1 MNIINIIKKNFAS
14 NSFFV
19 WILMVGLIPLISV
32 SYISS
37 SFFESSI
44 KEQVFNNLSL
54 ITKQKKDYIEDYI
67 QTTKTNLTI
76 QTTNPVLIDFMTKIN
91 ANAEQLDTVIL
102 DNIQTYF
109 TRILNKIKLRDII
122 VIAPD
127 GKVMLSL
134 KHKEFINNNITT
146 IFKTQPDFL
155 GFINNVTTLLEIQL
169 SSFESI
175 ASQKILSSCLASPI
189 FHNNKIVG
197 TLVFVLNE
205 DRIAQAVNKNE
216 GLGLTGETLVGKFLN
231 NTIYPEINLRHGS
244 VQNFMDH
251 RQLFDDRMSTAFADA
266 SHGGKGEGLMKDY
279 RGQEVLSAWRYL
291 PSLDSGIMIKM
302 DAYEAFEPIR
312 KMKNN
317 LIILGIIT
325 LLSVILVSYFVSN
338 RFQNADNKLQRLL
351 GELKISRD
359 QALESDKT
367 KSSFIANMSH
377 ELRTPLNAIIG
388 YSEMLA
394 EEAQEANLDEF
405 VQDLSK
411 INNSG
416 KHLLNLINDILDLS
430 KIESGKMQIYLEN
443 ASILEIAQNIEAM
456 VIPLFSKNGNILKIE
471 CSKDI
476 GYWQTDVTKIR
487 QSLLNL
493 LSNANKFTDKGIIT
507 LHIDRVMKEDKQ
519 FIQLKVSDT
528 GIGMTPE
535 QLNRMFQAF
544 SQADAS
550 TTRKYGGTGLGL
562 FITKS
567 FCTMLG
573 GFIKV
578 ESVVDKGTTF
588 TMEIPTDIDML
599 EDDKSSEQSVDNNVV
614 TVNELDKRKVLVID
628 DEQKVHEFLTKEF
641 AEKNFKIIHAYNGED
656 GLTLCRQT
664 LPDVIILDVIM
675 PKMDGWAVLKIL
687 KSDDKLKNIPVIM
700 SSLMTDSALG
710 SALGAQEFIS
720 KPINMNSLFNVLNKH
735 ISNSAPHVLVVEDDP
750 NSRSMVVRALKKQ
763 SWRITEA
770 TNGIEALQRIKED
783 IPTVILLDLMMPEMD
798 GFEVVAQLKNNP
810 EWCNIPVIIITAK
823 ELTATDFSLLSGV
836 HDIMY
841 KGKYE
846 RENLLKAIAD
856 KISI

>member
-1 MNIINIIKKNFAS
+1 
-14 NSFFV
+14 
-19 WILMVGLIPLISV
+19 MVGLIPLISV